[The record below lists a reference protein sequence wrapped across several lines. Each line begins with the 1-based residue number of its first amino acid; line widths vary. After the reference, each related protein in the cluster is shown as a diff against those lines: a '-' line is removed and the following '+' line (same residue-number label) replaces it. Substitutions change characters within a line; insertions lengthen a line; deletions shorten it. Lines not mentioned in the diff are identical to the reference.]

1 MVSEEHLP
9 KSDFLRHSKEQTQE
23 QNKDSGLAEKPQKQ
37 QKQEKMILI
46 IVGAVIGFIV
56 GVFSIG
62 LVSDARHYLDDTDE
76 GKE

>member
-9 KSDFLRHSKEQTQE
+9 KSYFLRHSKEQTQE

-37 QKQEKMILI
+37 QEKMILI

>member
-1 MVSEEHLP
+1 
-9 KSDFLRHSKEQTQE
+9 
-23 QNKDSGLAEKPQKQ
+23 
-37 QKQEKMILI
+37 MILI

-62 LVSDARHYLDDTDE
+62 LVSDERHYLDDTDE

>member
-1 MVSEEHLP
+1 
-9 KSDFLRHSKEQTQE
+9 
-23 QNKDSGLAEKPQKQ
+23 
-37 QKQEKMILI
+37 MILI

-62 LVSDARHYLDDTDE
+62 LVSDARHYFDDTDK